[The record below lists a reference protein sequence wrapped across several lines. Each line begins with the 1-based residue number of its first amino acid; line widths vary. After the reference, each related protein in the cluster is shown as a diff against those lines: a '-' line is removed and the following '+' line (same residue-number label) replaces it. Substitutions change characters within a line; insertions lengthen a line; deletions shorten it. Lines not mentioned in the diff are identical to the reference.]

1 VQAMN
6 QLLYVMLVMTTLIK
20 MPPLEFNKVLDRYLI
35 ENLISSEEY
44 ELLDDSQKF
53 VIQTL
58 KKAFK
63 RIKSKQNN
71 EI

>member
-1 VQAMN
+1 
-6 QLLYVMLVMTTLIK
+6 

>member
-1 VQAMN
+1 MN

>member
-1 VQAMN
+1 MN

-20 MPPLEFNKVLDRYLI
+20 MPPLGFNKVLDRYLI